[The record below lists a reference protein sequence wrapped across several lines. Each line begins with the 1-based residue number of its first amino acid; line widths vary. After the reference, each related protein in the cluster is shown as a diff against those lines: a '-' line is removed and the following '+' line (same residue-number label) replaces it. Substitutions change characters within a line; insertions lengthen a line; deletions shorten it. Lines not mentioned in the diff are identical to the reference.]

1 MSFLRNA
8 WSCHRRLL
16 HYPVPQGWRRDVNGR
31 GCTLIIVEQHD
42 SESNPMK
49 DQSKTKQT
57 LIQKRVHLNE
67 ASEYAENII
76 NTVREPLIVLDQ
88 DLRVVSVSRSFYGF
102 FNVTPEETIG
112 RLIYDLGNKQW
123 DIPKLRELLE
133 TIIPEK
139 ATFENYEVEH
149 NFATIG
155 RRVMLLNARQ
165 IKRALGKERII
176 LLAIEDITERKQL
189 ENILKESEELYKGVF
204 NNASDGIVLLEK
216 REGKI
221 IHINPAA
228 EKMLGYFTKESI
240 GNKLQD
246 IGFMFGIDDFQ
257 MIMQNLN
264 KNGIINYIDVPL
276 TTKSGQHMNSDVYI
290 IAKTTVVQCN
300 IRDITERKQAE
311 EEIKKL
317 NTELEQRVIDRTAQL
332 EVSNKEL
339 ASFAY
344 SVSHDLRAPLRG
356 IDGWSLALLEDYGE
370 RLDDQARKYLHR
382 VRAETQQMGRL
393 IDDMLKL
400 SRVTLAEL
408 QLMPIDLTAMGRSI
422 VTRLQEESLHRRI
435 EFIIQPALRANGDSQ
450 LIDIALFNLFD
461 NAVKFTG
468 TRSQARIEFGEA
480 EVDGGKA
487 FFVHDDGVGF
497 DMAHAPKLFGAF
509 QRLHKSSEFPG
520 TGVGLATVQR
530 IIHRHGG
537 RIWANAQVD
546 QGATFYFTL

>member
-1 MSFLRNA
+1 
-8 WSCHRRLL
+8 
-16 HYPVPQGWRRDVNGR
+16 
-31 GCTLIIVEQHD
+31 
-42 SESNPMK
+42 
-49 DQSKTKQT
+49 
-57 LIQKRVHLNE
+57 
-67 ASEYAENII
+67 
-76 NTVREPLIVLDQ
+76 
-88 DLRVVSVSRSFYGF
+88 
-102 FNVTPEETIG
+102 
-112 RLIYDLGNKQW
+112 
-123 DIPKLRELLE
+123 
-133 TIIPEK
+133 
-139 ATFENYEVEH
+139 
-149 NFATIG
+149 
-155 RRVMLLNARQ
+155 
-165 IKRALGKERII
+165 
-176 LLAIEDITERKQL
+176 
-189 ENILKESEELYKGVF
+189 
-204 NNASDGIVLLEK
+204 
-216 REGKI
+216 
-221 IHINPAA
+221 
-228 EKMLGYFTKESI
+228 
-240 GNKLQD
+240 
-246 IGFMFGIDDFQ
+246 
-257 MIMQNLN
+257 
-264 KNGIINYIDVPL
+264 
-276 TTKSGQHMNSDVYI
+276 MNSDVYI

-300 IRDITERKQAE
+300 IRDITERKRVEEALINSEKKYRNIFENATEGIFQSTPEGRYISINPAFAKIGGYNSPDEMMESVTNIKKIYVHQEDRTRLLELFNKHDIVTNFETEIRRRDNAIIWISMNVSAIRDRDRRIIFLEGTIQDVSEHKRAE

-332 EVSNKEL
+332 EASNKEL

-422 VTRLQEESLHRRI
+422 ATRLQEESLHRRI
-435 EFIIQPALRANGDSQ
+435 EFIIQPALKANGDSQ

-468 TRSQARIEFGEA
+468 TRSHARIEFGEA

-546 QGATFYFTL
+546 QGATFYFTLKETI